1 MVNPVRS
8 TPGFYTRDQQ
18 SWLCGRSR
26 GHVTTIRS
34 RKGGRT
40 VEVVDRGRWLF
51 ITLEHSP
58 VQRDRFSTLFLSLF
72 LSAGRAYLPPMAV
85 PPTLSALSLLGGN
98 PWHKKNKGLS
108 TFAVF

>member
-58 VQRDRFSTLFLSLF
+58 VQRDRFKWVTIRGTRLGWKYIYLS
-72 LSAGRAYLPPMAV
+72 
-85 PPTLSALSLLGGN
+85 
-98 PWHKKNKGLS
+98 
-108 TFAVF
+108 